1 MIPILLLTTLALL
14 LVGGA
19 LLPLWR
25 GRQTKHAGKVTAAVA
40 ALFLTGLFC
49 LLTRRNVIKQVF
61 GLKIMLQGV
70 TLSLLHAGHVRGDVR
85 FAETMVISAL
95 VVETIVIAIA
105 LALIV
110 NVFRH
115 YLSGDIDR
123 LDRLRG

>member
-1 MIPILLLTTLALL
+1 MNAEMVWLDPLNVAL
-14 LVGGA
+14 VII
-19 LLPLWR
+19 
-25 GRQTKHAGKVTAAVA
+25 
-40 ALFLTGLFC
+40 GLFC

-70 TLSLLHAGHVRGDVR
+70 TLSLVHAGRVCGDVR

>member
-1 MIPILLLTTLALL
+1 MNVETMDWLDLLNTALTVL
-14 LVGGA
+14 
-19 LLPLWR
+19 
-25 GRQTKHAGKVTAAVA
+25 
-40 ALFLTGLFC
+40 LFLIGLFC

-70 TLSLLHAGHVRGDVR
+70 TLSLLHAGHVCGDVR
-85 FAETMVISAL
+85 LAETMVISAL

-115 YLSGDIDR
+115 YLSGDVDL

>member
-1 MIPILLLTTLALL
+1 MNVETMDWLDLLNTALTVL
-14 LVGGA
+14 
-19 LLPLWR
+19 
-25 GRQTKHAGKVTAAVA
+25 
-40 ALFLTGLFC
+40 LFLIGLFC

-70 TLSLLHAGHVRGDVR
+70 TLSLLHAGHMCGDVR
-85 FAETMVISAL
+85 LAETMVISAL

-115 YLSGDIDR
+115 YLSGDIDH

>member
-1 MIPILLLTTLALL
+1 MNVDTMPWLDTLNISLTALL
-14 LVGGA
+14 
-19 LLPLWR
+19 
-25 GRQTKHAGKVTAAVA
+25 
-40 ALFLTGLFC
+40 FLIGLFC

-70 TLSLLHAGHVRGDVR
+70 TLSLLHAGHVCGDVR
-85 FAETMVISAL
+85 LAETMVISAL

-115 YLSGDIDR
+115 YLSGDVDL

>member
-1 MIPILLLTTLALL
+1 MSAEMVWLDPLTVAL
-14 LVGGA
+14 VI
-19 LLPLWR
+19 
-25 GRQTKHAGKVTAAVA
+25 
-40 ALFLTGLFC
+40 ALFLIGLFC

-70 TLSLLHAGHVRGDVR
+70 TLSLLHAGHVCGDVR
-85 FAETMVISAL
+85 LAETMVISAL

-115 YLSGDIDR
+115 YLSGDVDL

>member
-1 MIPILLLTTLALL
+1 MNVETVPWLNLFNTSLSVLLF
-14 LVGGA
+14 VI
-19 LLPLWR
+19 
-25 GRQTKHAGKVTAAVA
+25 
-40 ALFLTGLFC
+40 GLFC

-70 TLSLLHAGHVRGDVR
+70 TLSLLHAGHLRGDVR

-110 NVFRH
+110 NIFRH
-115 YLSGDIDR
+115 YPSGDIDR

>member
-1 MIPILLLTTLALL
+1 MNVETVPWLNLFNTSLSGL
-14 LVGGA
+14 
-19 LLPLWR
+19 
-25 GRQTKHAGKVTAAVA
+25 
-40 ALFLTGLFC
+40 LFLIGLFC

-70 TLSLLHAGHVRGDVR
+70 TLSLLHAGHLRGDVR

-110 NVFRH
+110 NIFRH
-115 YLSGDIDR
+115 YPSGDIDR

>member
-1 MIPILLLTTLALL
+1 MNVETMPWLDTLNISLTALL
-14 LVGGA
+14 
-19 LLPLWR
+19 
-25 GRQTKHAGKVTAAVA
+25 
-40 ALFLTGLFC
+40 FLIGLFC

-70 TLSLLHAGHVRGDVR
+70 TLSLLHAGHVHGDVR

-115 YLSGDIDR
+115 YLSGDVDL

>member
-1 MIPILLLTTLALL
+1 MNVETVPWLNFFNTSLSVL
-14 LVGGA
+14 
-19 LLPLWR
+19 
-25 GRQTKHAGKVTAAVA
+25 
-40 ALFLTGLFC
+40 LFLIGLFC

-70 TLSLLHAGHVRGDVR
+70 TLSLLHAGHLCGDVR

-110 NVFRH
+110 NIFRH
-115 YLSGDIDR
+115 YPSGDIDR
-123 LDRLRG
+123 LDKLRG

>member
-1 MIPILLLTTLALL
+1 MNVETVPWLNLFNTSLSVL
-14 LVGGA
+14 
-19 LLPLWR
+19 
-25 GRQTKHAGKVTAAVA
+25 
-40 ALFLTGLFC
+40 LFLIGLFC

-70 TLSLLHAGHVRGDVR
+70 TLSLLHAGHLRGDVR

-110 NVFRH
+110 NIFRH
-115 YLSGDIDR
+115 YPSGDIDR
-123 LDRLRG
+123 LDKLRG

>member
-1 MIPILLLTTLALL
+1 MSAEMVWLDPLTVAL
-14 LVGGA
+14 VI
-19 LLPLWR
+19 
-25 GRQTKHAGKVTAAVA
+25 
-40 ALFLTGLFC
+40 ALFLIGLFC

-70 TLSLLHAGHVRGDVR
+70 TLSLVHAGHLRGDVR

-115 YLSGDIDR
+115 YLSGDVDL

>member
-1 MIPILLLTTLALL
+1 MNVETVPWLNLFNTSLSVLLF
-14 LVGGA
+14 VI
-19 LLPLWR
+19 
-25 GRQTKHAGKVTAAVA
+25 
-40 ALFLTGLFC
+40 GLFC

-70 TLSLLHAGHVRGDVR
+70 TLSLVHAGHLRGDMR

-110 NVFRH
+110 NIFRH
-115 YLSGDIDR
+115 YPSGDIDR

>member
-1 MIPILLLTTLALL
+1 MNVEMATWLDLLNTSLSML
-14 LVGGA
+14 
-19 LLPLWR
+19 
-25 GRQTKHAGKVTAAVA
+25 
-40 ALFLTGLFC
+40 LFLIGLFC

-70 TLSLLHAGHVRGDVR
+70 TLSLVHAGYLRGDVR

-110 NVFRH
+110 NIFRH
-115 YLSGDIDR
+115 YPSGDIDL

>member
-1 MIPILLLTTLALL
+1 MNVETMDWLDLLNTALTVL
-14 LVGGA
+14 
-19 LLPLWR
+19 
-25 GRQTKHAGKVTAAVA
+25 
-40 ALFLTGLFC
+40 LFLIGLFC

-70 TLSLLHAGHVRGDVR
+70 TLSLLHAGHVCGDVR
-85 FAETMVISAL
+85 LAETMVISAL

-115 YLSGDIDR
+115 YPSGDIDR
-123 LDRLRG
+123 LDRLQG